1 MPSRPGCPGSAVGD
15 DARIVGTG
23 APGRIGRPAERASG
37 IRPSRPVRWAGVA
50 TLVGRRTELAT
61 LCAVLDGARPA
72 TTQVVL
78 VSGEPGIGKTRLAE
92 ELSARATAQ
101 GFEVLWG
108 TAGGPG
114 APAFWPWARAL
125 RDHVERV
132 DPVLLA
138 AELGGGAVE
147 VAALVPELRARLP
160 ALPAPPAGAAAAPRF
175 AMFDAVTRFLVAA
188 AGRRPLAVVLDDLH
202 EADAGSLRLL
212 EFVARE
218 ARGAPLL
225 LVGTYRPGRAGAD
238 AVLDRTVGELARHP
252 EATMVEL
259 SGLGAPEVGALVAA
273 VDGTEAP
280 PAIGQALHRRTGGNP
295 YLVIELTRLL
305 ATRGQLHDARTSL
318 AGQVEVPAG
327 VRAIV
332 LAWLSGLS
340 EPCREVVVAAS
351 VVWPRFTPELL
362 AEACGLDRGAVLAA
376 LDEALAVGLVR
387 ESPEGFTFAH
397 ALVPETVAASLSQ
410 ARRRDLHRRFAR
422 AFEAR
427 LAAGDEGAVRGLA
440 VHTSAA
446 GPGDAQRTAGY
457 AARAADEAMAARGY
471 EEAAGYCERALAGM
485 DEAGALR
492 GPLLLRL
499 GAARRAG
506 GDGEI
511 AREAYLA
518 AARLARQQG
527 DGALLGRAA
536 LGLGGIWDPPGQVDD
551 DLRAVLD
558 DALTLVPEG
567 EPGLR
572 ARLMARAAR
581 AREDVELAG
590 EAVAAARRLDD
601 PTPLLD
607 ALVALHSAA
616 DGLDA
621 EERGRLTREILALAR
636 QAGDQERMLQAETL
650 HARTRL
656 ELADRSGAE
665 AAMAAAGGLARGLG
679 HAQYEGFEA
688 LFEVAWAHVDGRF
701 ADIERVLDSGGFTG
715 PQQDGLTAPIAAL
728 YQLAVRR
735 QQGRLAEVAPLVEAV
750 ASYAN
755 YPVARHGAPVL
766 LVEAGRPDDAR
777 RALATTAAGV
787 DRNTPAWALALR
799 AEACVALGALDEAAG
814 LYGMLRRHQGHMAVV
829 SNALLCLDP
838 VDRSLGLLAGA
849 LGRDDDGV
857 RFLTRAVDQ
866 CERFGAPALLAR
878 SRADLGRALVARGRA
893 GDEAR
898 GAELLRLACDEAAR
912 LGMAPVADRP
922 GLADRPGPATRAPI
936 PGGLTPRE
944 VEVLRLVAEGLANKQ
959 IARRLR
965 VSEKT
970 AKTHVSNIL
979 AKLGVSART
988 QAATWAVREGVVPSP

>member
-1 MPSRPGCPGSAVGD
+1 V
-15 DARIVGTG
+15 
-23 APGRIGRPAERASG
+23 
-37 IRPSRPVRWAGVA
+37 VA
-50 TLVGRRTELAT
+50 LVGRRTELAT
-61 LCAVLDGARPA
+61 LCAAMEGARPA
-72 TTQVVL
+72 NAQVML

-101 GFEVLWG
+101 GTEVLWA

-138 AELGGGAVE
+138 AELGTGAVE

-160 ALPAPPAGAAAAPRF
+160 ALPPAPVPAGAAGGSRF
-175 AMFDAVTRFLVAA
+175 PMFDAITRFLVAA
-188 AGRRPLAVVLDDLH
+188 AGHRPLAVVLDDLH
-202 EADAGSLRLL
+202 EADPGSLLLL
-212 EFVARE
+212 EFVSRE

-225 LVGTYRPGRAGAD
+225 LVATYRPGPAGAD
-238 AVLDRTVGELARHP
+238 RVLDSTVGELARHP
-252 EATMVEL
+252 EATLVEL
-259 SGLGAPEVGALVAA
+259 SGLTAPEVGTLVAA
-273 VDGTEAP
+273 VGGAEAP
-280 PAIGQALHRRTGGNP
+280 PAVGQALHRRTGGNP

-305 ATRGQLHDARTSL
+305 VARGQLHDPRTSL
-318 AGQVEVPAG
+318 AGPVEMPAG

-332 LAWLSGLS
+332 LAWLSALS

-351 VVWPRFTPELL
+351 VVWPAFTPELL
-362 AEACGLDRGAVLAA
+362 AEASGLDRGAVLAA
-376 LDEALAVGLVR
+376 LDEARAAGLVR

-397 ALVPETVAASLSQ
+397 ALVPETITASLSQ
-410 ARRRDLHRRFAR
+410 ARRRDLHGRFAL
-422 AFEAR
+422 AYEAR
-427 LAAGDEGAVRGLA
+427 LVAGDQGAVRGLA
-440 VHTSAA
+440 VHASAA
-446 GPGDAQRTAGY
+446 GPGDADRIAGF

-471 EEAAGYCERALAGM
+471 EEAAGYCERALAGL
-485 DEAGALR
+485 DQASAHR
-492 GPLLLRL
+492 GPLLVRL

-511 AREAYLA
+511 AREAFLA
-518 AARLARQQG
+518 AARSARQHG
-527 DGALLGRAA
+527 DGVLLGQAA
-536 LGLGGIWDPPGQVDD
+536 LGLGGVWDPPGTVDG
-551 DLRAVLD
+551 DLRTVLD
-558 DALTLVPEG
+558 DALKLVPEG

-572 ARLMARAAR
+572 VRLMARAAR
-581 AREDVELAG
+581 AREDVDLAG
-590 EAVAAARRLDD
+590 DAVAAARHLDD
-601 PTPLLD
+601 PAALLD

-621 EERGRLTREILALAR
+621 EERAGLTREILALAR
-636 QAGDQERMLQAETL
+636 GVGDQERKLQAEIL
-650 HARTRL
+650 HARTGL
-656 ELADRSGAE
+656 ELADRPAAE
-665 AAMAAAGGLARGLG
+665 AAMAAAGRIARGLG

-688 LFEVAWAHVDGRF
+688 LFEVAWAHVDGSV
-701 ADIERVLDSGGFTG
+701 ASIERVLDTGGFTG
-715 PQQDGLTAPIAAL
+715 PHQDGLTAPIAVL
-728 YQLAVRR
+728 YQLAVHRH
-735 QQGRLAEVAPLVEAV
+735 QGRLAEVAPLVEAA

-755 YPVARHGAPVL
+755 YPAARHSAPVL
-766 LVEAGRPDDAR
+766 LLEAGRPDEAR
-777 RALATTAAGV
+777 RALATTAADV
-787 DRNTPAWALALR
+787 DGNTPAWALALR
-799 AEACVALGALDEAAG
+799 AEACVALGALDEAAALHG
-814 LYGMLRRHQGHMAVV
+814 LLRRHQGHMAVV

-838 VDRSLGLLAGA
+838 VDRSLGLLARA
-849 LGRDDDGV
+849 LGRDDEGV
-857 RFLTRAVDQ
+857 RLLTRAVDQ

-898 GAELLRLACDEAAR
+898 GAELLQLACDEAAR

-922 GLADRPGPATRAPI
+922 GPTTRAPI

-988 QAATWAVREGVVPSP
+988 QAATWAVREGLMPPSG

>member
-1 MPSRPGCPGSAVGD
+1 M
-15 DARIVGTG
+15 
-23 APGRIGRPAERASG
+23 
-37 IRPSRPVRWAGVA
+37 
-50 TLVGRRTELAT
+50 VGRRTELAA
-61 LCAVLDGARPA
+61 LCAALEGARPA
-72 TTQVVL
+72 TTQVML

-92 ELSARATAQ
+92 ELSARAAARGT
-101 GFEVLWG
+101 EVLWA

-125 RDHVERV
+125 RDHIERV

-138 AELGGGAVE
+138 AELGTGAVE
-147 VAALVPELRARLP
+147 VAALIPELRTRLP
-160 ALPAPPAGAAAAPRF
+160 ALPPAPAGTAGGSRF
-175 AMFDAVTRFLVAA
+175 PMFDAVTRFLVAA
-188 AGRRPLAVVLDDLH
+188 ARRRPLAVVLDDLH

-212 EFVARE
+212 EFVSRE

-225 LVGTYRPGRAGAD
+225 LVATYRPGPAGACR
-238 AVLDRTVGELARHP
+238 ALDRTVGELARHP
-252 EATMVEL
+252 EATLVEL
-259 SGLGAPEVGALVAA
+259 PGLTAPEVSTLVAA
-273 VDGTEAP
+273 VDGAEAP
-280 PAIGQALHRRTGGNP
+280 AAVGQALHRRTGGNP

-305 ATRGQLHDARTSL
+305 ASRGRLHDARIGL
-318 AGQVEVPAG
+318 GGPVEMPAG

-332 LAWLSGLS
+332 LAWLSALG

-351 VVWPRFTPELL
+351 VVWPMFTPELL
-362 AEACGLDRGAVLAA
+362 AEACELDRGTVLTA
-376 LDEALAVGLVR
+376 LDEARAEGLIR

-397 ALVPETVAASLSQ
+397 ALVPETITASLSQ
-410 ARRRDLHRRFAR
+410 ARRRDLHGRFAR

-427 LAAGDEGAVRGLA
+427 LAAGDEGALRGLA
-440 VHTSAA
+440 VHASAA
-446 GPGDAQRTAGY
+446 GPGDADRTAGF

-485 DEAGALR
+485 GDAGVIR
-492 GPLLLRL
+492 GPLLVRL

-511 AREAYLA
+511 AREAFLA
-518 AARLARQQG
+518 AARIAREQG
-527 DGALLGRAA
+527 DGVLLGQAA
-536 LGLGGIWDPPGQVDD
+536 LGLGGVWDAPGVVDGE
-551 DLRAVLD
+551 LRAVLD
-558 DALTLVPEG
+558 DALALLRED

-572 ARLMARAAR
+572 VRLMARAAR
-581 AREDVELAG
+581 AREDVALAG
-590 EAVAAARRLDD
+590 EAVAAARRLGD
-601 PTPLLD
+601 PACLLE

-621 EERGRLTREILALAR
+621 EERARLTQEILALAR
-636 QAGDQERMLQAETL
+636 QVGDQERMVQAEIL

-656 ELADRSGAE
+656 ELADRPAAE
-665 AAMAAAGGLARGLG
+665 AAMAAAAGLARGLG

-701 ADIERVLDSGGFTG
+701 ADIERVLDAGGFTS
-715 PQQDGLTAPIAAL
+715 PHQDGLTAPIAAL
-728 YQLAVRR
+728 YSLAVRR
-735 QQGRLAEVAPLVEAV
+735 RQGRLAEVAPLVEAV

-755 YPVARHGAPVL
+755 YPAARHSAPVL
-766 LVEAGRPDDAR
+766 LLEAGRPDEAR
-777 RALATTAAGV
+777 RALAATAAEV

-799 AEACVALGALDEAAG
+799 AEACVALGVLDEAAA
-814 LYGMLRRHQGHMAVV
+814 LYGLLRRHQGHMAVV

-838 VDRSLGLLAGA
+838 VDRSLGLLARA
-849 LGRDDDGV
+849 LGQDDDGV

-866 CERFGAPALLAR
+866 CERFGAPALGAR
-878 SRADLGRALVARGRA
+878 SRADLGRALVARGRD
-893 GDEAR
+893 GDDAR
-898 GAELLRLACDEAAR
+898 GAELASVASDEAAR
-912 LGMAPVADRP
+912 LGMAPVSDHGA
-922 GLADRPGPATRAPI
+922 PAARAPT

-988 QAATWAVREGVVPSP
+988 QAATWAVREGLVPPT

>member
-1 MPSRPGCPGSAVGD
+1 
-15 DARIVGTG
+15 
-23 APGRIGRPAERASG
+23 
-37 IRPSRPVRWAGVA
+37 VA
-50 TLVGRRTELAT
+50 TLVGRRTELAA
-61 LCAVLDGARPA
+61 LCAALEGVRPA

-92 ELSARATAQ
+92 ELTARATAR
-101 GFEVLWG
+101 GAEVLWATG
-108 TAGGPG
+108 GGPG

-138 AELGGGAVE
+138 AELGTGAVE
-147 VAALVPELRARLP
+147 VATLVPELRARLP
-160 ALPAPPAGAAAAPRF
+160 ALPPVAAGTTGGSRF
-175 AMFDAVTRFLVAA
+175 PLFDAVTRFLVAA

-212 EFVARE
+212 EFVSRE

-225 LVGTYRPGRAGAD
+225 LVATYRAGPAGAD
-238 AVLDRTVGELARHP
+238 PVLDRTVGELARHP
-252 EATMVEL
+252 DATLVEL
-259 SGLGAPEVGALVAA
+259 SGLTAPEVGALVAA
-273 VDGTEAP
+273 VEGSEAP
-280 PAIGQALHRRTGGNP
+280 PAVAQALHRRTAGNP

-305 ATRGQLHDARTSL
+305 AARGQLHDARTSL
-318 AGQVEVPAG
+318 ASELEVPAG

-351 VVWPRFTPELL
+351 VAWPAFTPELL

-376 LDEALAVGLVR
+376 LDEALAAGLVR

-397 ALVPETVAASLSQ
+397 ALVPETITASLSQ
-410 ARRRDLHRRFAR
+410 ARRRDLHGRFVR

-427 LAAGDEGAVRGLA
+427 LADGDQGAVRGLA
-440 VHTSAA
+440 VHASAA
-446 GPGDAQRTAGY
+446 GPGDAERAAGY
-457 AARAADEAMAARGY
+457 AAQAADEAMTARGY

-492 GPLLLRL
+492 GPLLVRL

-511 AREAYLA
+511 AREAFLA
-518 AARLARQQG
+518 AAGVARRQR
-527 DGALLGRAA
+527 DGVLLGQAA
-536 LGLGGIWDPPGQVDD
+536 LGLGGVWDPPGTVDG
-551 DLRAVLD
+551 DLRTVLD
-558 DALTLVPEG
+558 DALALVPEG

-572 ARLMARAAR
+572 VRLMARAAR

-590 EAVAAARRLDD
+590 EAVAAARRLHDAAA
-601 PTPLLD
+601 LLD

-621 EERGRLTREILALAR
+621 EERARLTEEILAAAGR
-636 QAGDQERMLQAETL
+636 VGDQERMLQAGIL

-656 ELADRSGAE
+656 ELADRPAAE
-665 AAMAAAGGLARGLG
+665 AAMAGAGRLARGLG
-679 HAQYEGFEA
+679 HAQYEGFGA

-715 PQQDGLTAPIAAL
+715 PYQDGLTAPIAAL

-735 QQGRLAEVAPLVEAV
+735 QQGRLAEVAPLVDAV

-755 YPVARHGAPVL
+755 YPAARHSGPVL
-766 LVEAGRPDDAR
+766 LFEAGRPDDAR
-777 RALATTAAGV
+777 RALAATAAAV

-799 AEACVALGALDEAAG
+799 AEACVALGALDEAPG
-814 LYGMLRRHQGHMAVV
+814 LHALLRRHQGHMAVV

-849 LGRDDDGV
+849 LGRDDDSV

-866 CERFGAPALLAR
+866 CERFGAPVLLAR
-878 SRADLGRALVARGRA
+878 SRSDLGRALIARARP

-898 GAELLRLACDEAAR
+898 GAELIRRAGDEAAR
-912 LGMAPVADRP
+912 LGMALLDADRP
-922 GLADRPGPATRAPI
+922 APAPRAPI

-944 VEVLRLVAEGLANKQ
+944 VEVLRLVADGLANKQ
-959 IARRLR
+959 IARRLQ

-988 QAATWAVREGVVPSP
+988 QAATWAVREGLVPPS